1 MRAMSPTQASN
12 ATWLRK
18 NILVVVLA
26 VGCVVMS
33 LLTVEQNRTISTQRD
48 LIHSLYRDSIEL
60 NALKLQR
67 NQPGHP
73 R

>member
-1 MRAMSPTQASN
+1 MQARN